1 MLYHKQTLVAFLAFL
16 LLPSLTSNGSAA
28 PTADASSADAA
39 STISVELFD
48 PGFHSLPPAERL
60 RRASA
65 GYLSRIEPTG
75 HASVDRL
82 ADYIARFVEVNVY
95 DPRYTVCDVQAT
107 HQAGTTGTVTLT
119 GEVLVPRYRTGIES
133 TLTGLGFNV
142 AANDIVVL
150 PSLADGTMPYGEAT
164 TTAASL
170 RRFPRHASEQV
181 NSVPLGGWV
190 RLLRPARP
198 ADLDGIAARSSR
210 RNPAGTAPLEAGWFL
225 GQSPEG
231 YVGFVSSDDLH
242 PIKNTFEADAMLM
255 NPIHVSLAD
264 SDAGLTVPLG
274 AWLRRAG
281 DGWSVNFRGKPI
293 ALPADARV
301 ARARASTL
309 EPADIVAMAAPLMDT
324 GYEWGGTTERGIDC
338 SGFTQFIF
346 KSRGIFL
353 PRDAEQQAIVG
364 NLVAEG
370 NDVAKLAQPG
380 DLIFFL
386 NERGKVSHVGI
397 SLGGDR
403 LIHSNN
409 ASGVHI
415 GQLLTAEKGTSEP
428 LIERTLFARRVSF

>member
-1 MLYHKQTLVAFLAFL
+1 MISLAFAFL
-16 LLPSLTSNGSAA
+16 TSFTTNPAA
-28 PTADASSADAA
+28 AQVPDSSSADAA

-48 PGFHSLPPAERL
+48 PGFHKLPPAERM

-65 GYLSRIEPTG
+65 GYLARIEPTG
-75 HASVDRL
+75 QASIERL
-82 ADYIARFVEVNVY
+82 PDYIARFIEVNVY
-95 DPRYTVCDVQAT
+95 DPRYTVCDVRAE
-107 HQAGTTGTVTLT
+107 HQAGTTGTIVLT
-119 GEVLVPRYRTGIES
+119 GDVLVPRYSSGIES

-142 AANDIVVL
+142 ARNDIVVL
-150 PSLADGTMPYGEAT
+150 PSLPDGTMPYGEAT

-170 RRFPRHASEQV
+170 RRFPRVASEQM
-181 NSVPLGGWV
+181 NSVPMGGWV

-198 ADLDGIAARSSR
+198 ADLDGITARSTR
-210 RNPAGTAPLEAGWFL
+210 RNPASTAPLEAGWFL

-231 YVGFVSSDDLH
+231 YVGFVSSADLH
-242 PIKNTFEADAMLM
+242 PIDSTFEADAMLM

-281 DGWSVNFRGKPI
+281 DGWSVNFRGTPTP
-293 ALPADARV
+293 LPADARV

-309 EPADIVAMAAPLMDT
+309 EPADIIAMAAPLMET
-324 GYEWGGTTERGIDC
+324 GYEWGGTTEKGIDC

-370 NDVAKLAQPG
+370 DDVAKLAQPG

-403 LIHSNN
+403 VIHSNN

-415 GQLLTAEKGTSEP
+415 GQLLTPEKGTSEP
-428 LIERTLFARRVSF
+428 LIQRTLFARRVSF